1 MSESGGRAAAQPGRP
16 GDPHPGR
23 PDGSGRPQ
31 RPGNLLPETRSFVG
45 RVEELAWLDEELNP
59 GSGVGRLVSL
69 VGVGGVGKT
78 RLASRA
84 AARVRDAYPDGV
96 WLVELSA
103 LHTAG
108 LVGLAVVEA
117 LRLADQSTGPVTE
130 VVVEWARGKR
140 LLLILDSCEH
150 VLADCVALAETLLP
164 VLPGL
169 RILVTSRE
177 QLGLPGERV
186 LPVDPLPVADDA
198 VALFA
203 ERAAATGFTLDDTNR
218 PAVEAVCRHLD
229 GIPLAIELAAVRLSE
244 LSLTEL
250 HGRLGEHLA
259 SRLDVLVPRG
269 EDPGTGGEGGG
280 GPRNGDPRNGDQ
292 GSRLPGGGKSGD
304 EGSRHGDVRGG
315 DVWGGEGLPRDVQGG
330 DVRERDGL
338 PRDVRGG
345 DARDREGSPRE
356 AQDRDARDREGSPR
370 EAWDREAWDREAWD
384 REAWDREAQDR
395 DAQDREGSPRE
406 AHDRDAQDREGP
418 PRDGPWP
425 EGLLPEGPPR
435 HHTLRT
441 TIGWSHELCEPLER
455 LLWARLSVF
464 TDGFCVGAAEEV
476 CAGGPLP
483 ARRIAGLLTRLV
495 EQSIVRRHRTDPA
508 RFQFLDT
515 LREFGAD
522 WLRALGEERAVR
534 LRHRDHYRRLARE
547 GCAEW
552 NTGRQVAWCERVLIE
567 HANLRAAV
575 DCALTEPD
583 SRVALEMAADVGF
596 LWRHCGYL
604 RDAQHCLDLAL
615 ATDPAPG
622 PDRTR
627 ALWVRGSVALF
638 QGDLKVAAHWAVRCA
653 DAAQEQGDPVSMVA
667 ATYLTGGQ
675 IALSG
680 RLSEAVDVLSS
691 APRLPIGADAF
702 GAAQLQ
708 VRVALSFTH
717 LLGGDYERARTVA
730 DEAREASAE
739 CGESWAGAFADGIV
753 AHADLASG
761 NVRAAVRNARTALAG
776 HLLMHNTVGA
786 ALALDVLAAAVVAAG
801 DGPRAARLLGIAA
814 RVWELTGRAQMD
826 SPDLIA
832 TRRSHELRVRDE
844 IGETAYKKA
853 YEEGRTMRYEE
864 GLDYAVHGH

>member
-1 MSESGGRAAAQPGRP
+1 MSTSPARDEPEMSESGGRPAQPGSP
-16 GDPHPGR
+16 GVPAHPGI
-23 PDGSGRPQ
+23 PTH
-31 RPGNLLPETRSFVG
+31 PGNLLPETRSFVG
-45 RVEELAWLDEELNP
+45 RTEELAWLDGELDP
-59 GSGVGRLVSL
+59 GIGVGRLVSL

-108 LVGLAVVEA
+108 LVGLAVAEA

-130 VVVEWARGKR
+130 VVAEWAKDKR

-169 RILVTSRE
+169 RVLVTSRE

-186 LPVDPLPVADDA
+186 LYVDPLPVADDA

-218 PAVEAVCRHLD
+218 PVVEAVCRRLD

-244 LSLTEL
+244 LSLAEL
-250 HGRLGEHLA
+250 DGRLGEHLT
-259 SRLDVLVPRG
+259 SRLDVLGPRD
-269 EDPGTGGEGGG
+269 EDPGRGDAQ
-280 GPRNGDPRNGDQ
+280 RGDPRH
-292 GSRLPGGGKSGD
+292 GGA
-304 EGSRHGDVRGG
+304 RH
-315 DVWGGEGLPRDVQGG
+315 
-330 DVRERDGL
+330 DG
-338 PRDVRGG
+338 
-345 DARDREGSPRE
+345 
-356 AQDRDARDREGSPR
+356 
-370 EAWDREAWDREAWD
+370 
-384 REAWDREAQDR
+384 
-395 DAQDREGSPRE
+395 
-406 AHDRDAQDREGP
+406 AQDREGP
-418 PRDGPWP
+418 SRQGPSQ
-425 EGLLPEGPPR
+425 EGPPWEGPPR

-441 TIGWSHELCEPLER
+441 AIGWSHELCEPLER

-464 TDGFCVGAAEEV
+464 ADGFCVGAAEEV

-483 ARRIAGLLTRLV
+483 ARRIAGLLARLV

-515 LREFGAD
+515 VREFGAD

-534 LRHRDHYRRLARE
+534 LRHRDYYRRLARE

-552 NTGRQVAWCERVLIE
+552 NTGRQVAWCERVLTE

-583 SRVALEMAADVGF
+583 SSVALEMAADVGF

-627 ALWVRGSVALF
+627 ALWARGAVALL
-638 QGDLKVAAHWAVRCA
+638 QGDLLVGADWAVRCA
-653 DAAQEQGDPVSMVA
+653 DAAKAAGDPVAMVA
-667 ATYLTGGQ
+667 AAYLTGGQ
-675 IALSG
+675 LALTG
-680 RLSEAVDVLSS
+680 RLSEAIDILS
-691 APRLPIGADAF
+691 ATPRLPVREDGY

-708 VRVALSFTH
+708 VRVALSLSY
-717 LLGGDYERARTVA
+717 LLRGDHGRARAVA
-730 DEAREASAE
+730 EEVHEASVA
-739 CGESWAGAFADGIV
+739 CGESWVGAFADGIV
-753 AHADLASG
+753 AQADLARG
-761 NVRAAVRNARTALAG
+761 DVRAAVGNARTALAG
-776 HLLMHNTVGA
+776 HGLMHNTVGA
-786 ALALDVLAAAVVAAG
+786 AMALDVLAAAVVAAG

-814 RVWELTGRAQMD
+814 HVWELTGRAQMD

-832 TRRSHELRVRDE
+832 TRRSHELRVREE
-844 IGETAYKKA
+844 IGATAYKKA
-853 YEEGRTMRYEE
+853 YEEGRTLRYEE
-864 GLDYAVHGH
+864 GLDYAVHGR